1 LLVNEIAQN
10 ILEAV
15 KIDGFDRE
23 DAVRALKLVQQLEG
37 ADRNE
42 TKKLQDQLRGI
53 YQTNWPAMK
62 TYNARDVA
70 ERRVDPKRQKT

>member
-1 LLVNEIAQN
+1 MLVNEIAQN

-23 DAVRALKLVQQLEG
+23 DAARALKLVQQLEG

-42 TKKLQDQLRGI
+42 TKKLHDQLRGI
-53 YQTNWPAMK
+53 YQTNWSAMK
-62 TYNARDVA
+62 SYNARDET